1 MQSGGAP
8 VVALVGRPNVGKSSL
23 FNRVVGQRRAVVDS
37 QAGVTRDPLFA
48 EADWAGRSFVL
59 QDTGGIVQ
67 GSDLLDPLA
76 AAVTAQAIH
85 TAYAASV
92 IILVVDGRSGVLP
105 DDLRLA
111 DRLRRLRKPV
121 VVWVNKCE
129 GQPEL
134 AYAFYQLGLGEPYS
148 VSAIHGNGLGDAL
161 DRVVQLL
168 PAEEGVA
175 RAIPRDVVRVAVV
188 GRPNAGKSSLVNQL
202 LGRERLIV
210 SSLPG
215 TTHDT
220 VDVPFTVDGVDYMLV
235 DTPGMRRPGRVER
248 ASLEWVTARRSMAA
262 VQRADVA
269 VLLLDAAE
277 PATEQDQRIGG
288 RIGDRGRSVV
298 IGLNKVDLLAPGQ
311 LERVTASVREAFP
324 FLGYAEVVAT
334 SAVTRVGLDR
344 LMQAVSAAAMAF
356 RGRIPTASLN
366 ACIHRAVAMRPPA
379 SLRGRTTRI
388 LFATQVHSAPPTIV
402 LMVTHAHVLSDSYL
416 KYLENQLRT
425 TFPLQGT
432 PVRMVVRERPH
443 RAMVMRARVAEHP
456 ARG

>member
-1 MQSGGAP
+1 MQDDGAP

-67 GSDLLDPLA
+67 GAELLDPMA
-76 AAVTAQAIH
+76 AAVSAQALH
-85 TAYAASV
+85 TAADASV

-111 DRLRRLRKPV
+111 DRLRRLHRPV
-121 VVWVNKCE
+121 VVWVNKSE

-134 AYAFYQLGLGEPYS
+134 AYAFYQLGLGEPHS
-148 VSAIHGNGLGDAL
+148 VSAIHGDGLGDAL
-161 DRVVQLL
+161 DRVVRLL
-168 PAEEGVA
+168 PAEDAVA
-175 RAIPRDVVRVAVV
+175 RATPNDAVRVAVV

-202 LGRERLIV
+202 LGRDRLIV

-215 TTHDT
+215 TTRDA
-220 VDVPFTVDGVDYMLV
+220 VDVPFTMGGADFVLV

-248 ASLEWVTARRSMAA
+248 ASLEWITARRSITA
-262 VQRADVA
+262 VQRAEVS
-269 VLLLDAAE
+269 VLLLDATE

-288 RIGDRGRSVV
+288 RIADRGRAVV
-298 IGLNKVDLLAPGQ
+298 IGLNKVDLLPPDQ
-311 LERVTASVREAFP
+311 VERVAASVREAFP
-324 FLGYAEVVAT
+324 FLGYAEVVCT
-334 SAVTRVGLDR
+334 STVTRAGLDR
-344 LMQAVSAAAMAF
+344 LMQAVLAAATAF
-356 RGRIPTASLN
+356 RGRIPTAQIN
-366 ACIHRAVAMRPPA
+366 ACIHHAVAMRPPA

-388 LFATQVHSAPPTIV
+388 LFATQVHSSPPTIV

-416 KYLENQLRT
+416 KYLENQMRS
-425 TFPLQGT
+425 TFSLQGT

-443 RAMVMRARVAEHP
+443 RAMAMRARAIGHS
-456 ARG
+456 